1 MMKDF
6 NNKQNLLCFNLTM
19 KHSKSNKMTVLKMM
33 GKIGTKI
40 ECQFNK
46 LWQIDY
52 IIDLIVVYN
61 HECRER

>member
-1 MMKDF
+1 
-6 NNKQNLLCFNLTM
+6 
-19 KHSKSNKMTVLKMM
+19 MTALKMM

-46 LWQIDY
+46 LRQIDY

-61 HECRER
+61 HEYRER